1 MPSIAAGSKSCE
13 HLRFSANCRHTR
25 RGLGIRVAR
34 TRPSPEQRTLVG
46 NAAAFG
52 VKQELLAA
60 NLGISDKTLR
70 KYFRAELDGGM
81 FKAHMVVGKGVFA
94 IATQSADEK
103 VRADMSKFYLARKW
117 AGKRPTSTS
126 RSERTAARSKLGT

>member
-1 MPSIAAGSKSCE
+1 VPVDRNLSP
-13 HLRFSANCRHTR
+13 T
-25 RGLGIRVAR
+25 
-34 TRPSPEQRTLVG
+34 PEQRTLVE

-94 IATQSADEK
+94 MARQSADEK
-103 VRADMSKFYLARKW
+103 VRADMSKFYARTQMGWKETSVNEQVGKDGGPIETKGVSVIRPLA
-117 AGKRPTSTS
+117 
-126 RSERTAARSKLGT
+126 